1 MGPGFEGV
9 PGRLVGG
16 EVRMSHRVDPGSEGS
31 LRATWS
37 RSGHTLARVIQPL
50 QAFLDTEASGG
61 ILLLLA
67 AAAALAW
74 ANSPW
79 RASYEALWTTTLGFD
94 LGGFGV
100 AEDLR
105 HWVNDGLMALFFFV
119 VGLEIKRELTTGELR
134 SPRSVALPAIAA
146 LGGMVVPAAIY
157 LALNAGGEGAAGWG
171 IPMAT
176 DIAFAVGVL
185 TLAARHAPSGLKPF
199 LLTLA
204 IVDDIGAIIV
214 LAIFYTDDIDWAALA
229 VAAGIVVVIVGLRR
243 RHVRF
248 LPIYVALG
256 AAVWLATFE
265 SGVHATI
272 AGVVLGLLTPSIPF
286 QRPDAVSREAHR
298 VADETLDHPDPP
310 DADAAQWLLLASLS
324 RETVSSLARLEA
336 LLHPWTSFVVV
347 PLFALANAG
356 VYLSG
361 GMLREAVTSPI
372 SLGVILGLVVG
383 KTVGITCASWIAI
396 RTGVGAL
403 PAGVRWS
410 QLAGAAIVAG
420 IGFTVS
426 LLVAGLAFGEGPRLD
441 IAKAGI
447 LAASTLAGVGGYLVI
462 SRTSAS
468 R

>member
-1 MGPGFEGV
+1 
-9 PGRLVGG
+9 
-16 EVRMSHRVDPGSEGS
+16 MSHRVDPGSEGS
-31 LRATWS
+31 PRATWS
-37 RSGHTLARVIQPL
+37 RSDRRLARVIQPL

-67 AAAALAW
+67 AAAALVW

-79 RASYEALWTTTLGFD
+79 RASYEALWTTTLRID
-94 LGGFGV
+94 LGGFVV

-105 HWVNDGLMALFFFV
+105 HWVSDGLMALFFFV

-134 SPRSVALPAIAA
+134 SPRSVALPAVAA
-146 LGGMVVPAAIY
+146 LGGMVVPAAIF

-185 TLAARHAPSGLKPF
+185 TLAARRAPSGLKPF

-214 LAIFYTDDIDWAALA
+214 IAIFYTADIDWAALA
-229 VAAGIVVVIVGLRR
+229 VAAGIVVVIVGLKRN
-243 RHVRF
+243 HVRF

-256 AAVWLATFE
+256 AGVWLATYE

-272 AGVVLGLLTPSIPF
+272 AGVVLGLLTPAVPF

-356 VYLSG
+356 VSLSG
-361 GMLREAVTSPI
+361 GTLREAVTSPI

-383 KTVGITCASWIAI
+383 KTVGITGASWIAA

-403 PAGVRWS
+403 PAGVSWS

-441 IAKAGI
+441 VAKAGI
-447 LAASTLAGVGGYLVI
+447 LAASTLAGAVGYLVI

>member
-1 MGPGFEGV
+1 
-9 PGRLVGG
+9 
-16 EVRMSHRVDPGSEGS
+16 MSHRVDPGSEGP

-37 RSGHTLARVIQPL
+37 RSDRTLARAIQPL

-67 AAAALAW
+67 AAAALVW

-79 RASYEALWTTTLGFD
+79 RASYEALWTTTLRVD
-94 LGGFGV
+94 LGGLSV
-100 AEDLR
+100 VEDLR
-105 HWVNDGLMALFFFV
+105 HWVSDGLMALFFFV

-134 SPRSVALPAIAA
+134 SPRSVALPAVAA

-204 IVDDIGAIIV
+204 ILDDIGAIIV
-214 LAIFYTDDIDWAALA
+214 IAIFYTADIDWAALA
-229 VAAGIVVVIVGLRR
+229 VAAGIVVVIAGLRR

-256 AAVWLATFE
+256 AAVWLATYE

-272 AGVVLGLLTPSIPF
+272 AGVVLGLLTPSVPF

-298 VADETLDHPDPP
+298 VADETQDHPDPP

-356 VYLSG
+356 VYLSEET
-361 GMLREAVTSPI
+361 LREAVTSPI

-383 KTVGITCASWIAI
+383 KTVGITGASWIAI

-447 LAASTLAGVGGYLVI
+447 LVASTLAGVGGYLVI

>member
-1 MGPGFEGV
+1 
-9 PGRLVGG
+9 
-16 EVRMSHRVDPGSEGS
+16 MSHRVDPGEGS
-31 LRATWS
+31 LRATWF
-37 RSGHTLARVIQPL
+37 RSDRTLARVIQPL
-50 QAFLDTEASGG
+50 QAFLYTEASGG

-67 AAAALAW
+67 AAAALVW

-79 RASYEALWTTTLGFD
+79 RASYEALWTTTLRID
-94 LGGFGV
+94 LGGFVV

-105 HWVNDGLMALFFFV
+105 HWVSDGLMALFFFV

-134 SPRSVALPAIAA
+134 SPRSVALPAVAA

-157 LALNAGGEGAAGWG
+157 LALNAGGDGAAGWG

-185 TLAARHAPSGLKPF
+185 TLAARRAPSGLKPF

-214 LAIFYTDDIDWAALA
+214 IAIFYTADIDWAALA

-243 RHVRF
+243 SHVRF

-256 AAVWLATFE
+256 AGVWLATYE

-272 AGVVLGLLTPSIPF
+272 AGVVLGLLTPAVPF

-361 GMLREAVTSPI
+361 GTLREAVTSPI

-383 KTVGITCASWIAI
+383 KTVGITGASWIAT

-441 IAKAGI
+441 VAKAGI
-447 LAASTLAGVGGYLVI
+447 LAASTLAGAVGYLVI

>member
-1 MGPGFEGV
+1 
-9 PGRLVGG
+9 
-16 EVRMSHRVDPGSEGS
+16 MSHRADPSPERS
-31 LRATWS
+31 VRATWS
-37 RSGHTLARVIQPL
+37 RSDRTLARIIQPL
-50 QAFLDTEASGG
+50 QSFLDTEASGG
-61 ILLLLA
+61 ALLLLA
-67 AAAALAW
+67 AVVALLW

-79 RASYEALWTTTLGFD
+79 RGSYEALWATTLRID
-94 LGGFGV
+94 LGGLHV
-100 AEDLR
+100 SEDLR
-105 HWVNDGLMALFFFV
+105 HWVSDGLMALFFFV
-119 VGLEIKRELTTGELR
+119 VGLEIKREVTTGELR
-134 SPRSVALPAIAA
+134 SPRSVALPAVAA

-157 LALNAGGEGAAGWG
+157 LALNAGGEGADGWG

-204 IVDDIGAIIV
+204 IVDDIGAILVI
-214 LAIFYTDDIDWAALA
+214 AIFYTADIDWAALGI
-229 VAAGIVVVIVGLRR
+229 AAGMVLITVALQRS
-243 RHVRF
+243 HVRL
-248 LPIYVALG
+248 LPVYVALG
-256 AAVWLATFE
+256 AGVWLATFE
-265 SGVHATI
+265 SGIHATI
-272 AGVVLGLLTPSIPF
+272 AGVVLGLLTPSAPF

-298 VADETLDHPDPP
+298 VANETLDDPTPP
-310 DADAAQWLLLASLS
+310 DADAAQWLRLASLS
-324 RETVSSLARLEA
+324 RETVSPLARLES

-361 GMLREAVTSPI
+361 GTLREALTSPI

-383 KTVGITCASWIAI
+383 KAVGITGASWIAT

-426 LLVAGLAFGEGPRLD
+426 LLVADLAFGPGPRLD
-441 IAKAGI
+441 VAKAGV
-447 LAASTLAGVGGYLVI
+447 LVASTLAGAAGYLVI
-462 SRTSAS
+462 SRTTARGDES
-468 R
+468 RR

>member
-1 MGPGFEGV
+1 
-9 PGRLVGG
+9 
-16 EVRMSHRVDPGSEGS
+16 MSHRVDPGSEDS

-37 RSGHTLARVIQPL
+37 RSDRTLARVIQPL

-61 ILLLLA
+61 IVLLLA
-67 AAAALAW
+67 AVAALAW

-79 RASYEALWTTTLGFD
+79 RASYEALWTTTLRID
-94 LGGFGV
+94 VGGFGV

-105 HWVNDGLMALFFFV
+105 HWVSDGLMALFFFV

-134 SPRSVALPAIAA
+134 SPRSVALPAVAA

-214 LAIFYTDDIDWAALA
+214 IAIFYTADIDWAALA
-229 VAAGIVVVIVGLRR
+229 AAAGIVVVIVGLRR
-243 RHVRF
+243 SHVRF

-256 AAVWLATFE
+256 AAVWLATYE

-272 AGVVLGLLTPSIPF
+272 AGVVLGLLTPSVPF

-361 GMLREAVTSPI
+361 GTLREAVTSPI

-383 KTVGITCASWIAI
+383 KTLGITGASWIAI

-447 LAASTLAGVGGYLVI
+447 LVASTLAGAGGYLVI

>member
-1 MGPGFEGV
+1 
-9 PGRLVGG
+9 
-16 EVRMSHRVDPGSEGS
+16 MSHRVDPGSEGS

-37 RSGHTLARVIQPL
+37 RSHRTLARVIQPL

-79 RASYEALWTTTLGFD
+79 RASYEALWTTTLRID
-94 LGGFGV
+94 VGGFGV

-105 HWVNDGLMALFFFV
+105 HWVSDGLMALFFFV

-134 SPRSVALPAIAA
+134 SPRSVALPAVAA

-204 IVDDIGAIIV
+204 ILDDIGAIIV
-214 LAIFYTDDIDWAALA
+214 IAIFYTADIDWAALA
-229 VAAGIVVVIVGLRR
+229 VAAGIVVVIAGLRR

-256 AAVWLATFE
+256 AAVWLATYE

-272 AGVVLGLLTPSIPF
+272 AGVVLGLLTPSVPF

-298 VADETLDHPDPP
+298 VADQTQDHPDPP
-310 DADAAQWLLLASLS
+310 DADAAQWLLLAALS

-356 VYLSG
+356 VYLSEET
-361 GMLREAVTSPI
+361 LREAVTSPI

-383 KTVGITCASWIAI
+383 KTVGITGASWIAI

-447 LAASTLAGVGGYLVI
+447 LVASTLAGVGGYLVI